1 MSQEN
6 GYVQDI
12 DNTLLVKQLHSVR
25 NNLCSHIR
33 NVRKSADLSLLINTE
48 RSLVENDLLRYANSK
63 AMISSLKT
71 ALMEIDVIKKHV
83 VLVGDPVQYKVIN
96 EAYSLFKNRK
106 GGLPYDEARQAM
118 SSHYTRL
125 ENLDKS
131 RLTSIEKSIIDIR
144 RENIKAMQKLYEK
157 MQEKAIGIDFS

>member
-25 NNLCSHIR
+25 NNLRNHIR
-33 NVRKSADLSLLINTE
+33 NVGESGGLSLLIDTE

-63 AMISSLKT
+63 AMISSLKI

-83 VLVGDPVQYKVIN
+83 ILVSNPAQYKTVN
-96 EAYSLFKNRK
+96 EAYSLPKNRK
-106 GGLPYDEARQAM
+106 GGLPYDEARQAIA
-118 SSHYTRL
+118 SHYARL
-125 ENLDKS
+125 GNLDKS
-131 RLTSIEKSIIDIR
+131 RLTSIEKSIIDVR
-144 RENIKAMQKLYEK
+144 KENIVIMRKLYEK
-157 MQEKAIGIDFS
+157 MQA